1 MNLGTKVQS
10 LPSSN
15 AERSRKGNILIQ
27 YRMPKLNQDK
37 LRELLE
43 DVLAWAEKIEEMETL
58 AETCVGDTKSAYA
71 IVHKD
76 FLWKIQRKIGQLW
89 FYINGIDEMSPFESS
104 TSHEQPA
111 SEHLQTASPL
121 PSLVNSSSAPLPN
134 DPSQSHH
141 SPFP

>member
-1 MNLGTKVQS
+1 
-10 LPSSN
+10 
-15 AERSRKGNILIQ
+15 
-27 YRMPKLNQDK
+27 MPKLNQDK
-37 LRELLE
+37 MRELLE
-43 DVLAWAEKIEEMETL
+43 DVLAWTEKIEEMETL
-58 AETCVGDTKSAYA
+58 SEKCDSDTKAAYA

-89 FYINGIDEMSPFESS
+89 FYINGIDEMSLFESS

-111 SEHLQTASPL
+111 SEHSQIASPL
-121 PSLVNSSSAPLPN
+121 PSLAYSSSAPLPN

>member
-1 MNLGTKVQS
+1 
-10 LPSSN
+10 
-15 AERSRKGNILIQ
+15 
-27 YRMPKLNQDK
+27 MPKLNQDK
-37 LRELLE
+37 MRELLE
-43 DVLAWAEKIEEMETL
+43 DVLAWSEKIGEMETL
-58 AETCVGDTKSAYA
+58 ADTATGDTKSAYA

-89 FYINGIDEMSPFESS
+89 FYINGIDEMNPFEGS

-111 SEHLQTASPL
+111 SDHSQTASPL
-121 PSLVNSSSAPLPN
+121 PSLVDSSSAPLPN